1 MNTSVIADNYAG
13 GVIWKSLIGE
23 EPYFAMIGKF
33 TDETKISIPVSTT
46 LKERFS
52 LELGL
57 AETLVID
64 LSFKPYFDAFCRVLI
79 AFSIFATIVCCFAF
93 G

>member
-1 MNTSVIADNYAG
+1 MKRRYR
-13 GVIWKSLIGE
+13 
-23 EPYFAMIGKF
+23 F
-33 TDETKISIPVSTT
+33 PVSTT

-79 AFSIFATIVCCFAF
+79 AFSIFATIVLLLCVLDNS
-93 G
+93 GHGL